1 MCCVCVCWVHD
12 TNRLLYLVLTENT
25 TETERKLDETNGERT
40 GLVSGNLEKEI
51 VSHTKITH
59 GFKDGHSED
68 NWRTLCVFVCV
79 FRIEIDGYILEWM
92 IFFFFFWSPSLLL
105 CAVVLR
111 HRRHRRRHASFYSNN
126 EFDYSLFTNIIR
138 YLGHQLCVLRS
149 LTETRLHIP

>member
-92 IFFFFFWSPSLLL
+92 IFFFFFG
-105 CAVVLR
+105 
-111 HRRHRRRHASFYSNN
+111 RRRCC
-126 EFDYSLFTNIIR
+126 
-138 YLGHQLCVLRS
+138 CVLLS
-149 LTETRLHIP
+149 YDIADIVADMHPSIATTSSTTLYLPTSFVI